1 MALRSAPYQHHP
13 PQHWDRIL
21 LQLQEEKLFLV
32 DRPGPLRF
40 ILKSNN
46 GDEGVFKIM
55 VGDKNI
61 CSCGL
66 GFYKKKLCV
75 HLVFTLVKILKVKTT
90 NSLAWQLG
98 LLEREITEILSMN
111 TRDSSKT
118 QTSSKRSYLKKGG
131 GATEQRSLKKAERKL
146 ITNDDI
152 CVICYDFFEA
162 EKLCYCQASC
172 GTNFHINCIQM
183 YATFQRSN
191 NKPVTCPLCRSKWI
205 KVPSTRIQVSKPTL
219 YGFSCNGTKCN
230 RIVANRIYRC
240 IECNFYNLCE
250 RCFDRKDFLSM
261 HSKCHFVESETK
273 VRNWKPIQT
282 CNYSKLPPVQSVI
295 EELSYREINDLD
307 YDLLLSLD
315 NNDNDIPSLESHL
328 LSTCKEAAKS
338 DEACIVC
345 SIASMDETKQ
355 LPCKENH
362 TIHSSCFM
370 KILND
375 TKEKNANGSIAVK
388 CPICLQYL
396 FPNLLRTKVS
406 SNKKKIASTCE
417 KSQTEKNL
425 ATTDSFSSLSL
436 FGSSYP
442 STKQG
447 KKNESRTKTST
458 TTKDKSTHLRSNI
471 KRSLAKHTTSKDLTD
486 ENMCAV
492 FGRQLKF

>member
-1 MALRSAPYQHHP
+1 MLLWA
-13 PQHWDRIL
+13 WL
-21 LQLQEEKLFLV
+21 LQNE
-32 DRPGPLRF
+32 PLRA
-40 ILKSNN
+40 L
-46 GDEGVFKIM
+46 
-55 VGDKNI
+55 
-61 CSCGL
+61 GL
-66 GFYKKKLCV
+66 YKA
-75 HLVFTLVKILKVKTT
+75 T
-90 NSLAWQLG
+90 NPLAWQLG
-98 LLEREITEILSMN
+98 LLEREITEILSTN
-111 TRDSSKT
+111 SRDSSKP
-118 QTSSKRSYLKKGG
+118 QTLCKRSFLKKGE

-146 ITNDDI
+146 ITDDEI
-152 CVICYDFFEA
+152 CPICHDSLEE
-162 EKLCYCQASC
+162 EKLCYCEASC
-172 GTNFHINCIQM
+172 GTNFHLDCMQL
-183 YATFQRSN
+183 YASFQSSN

-205 KVPSTRIQVSKPTL
+205 RVPSTRIQVSKPTL

-230 RIVANRIYRC
+230 RIVSNKIYRC

-295 EELSYREINDLD
+295 EELSYREINDVD

-328 LSTCKEAAKS
+328 LSTCKEAVKS

-345 SIASMDETKQ
+345 SIVSIDETKQ
-355 LPCKENH
+355 LPCRENH

-388 CPICLQYL
+388 CPTCLQYL
-396 FPNLLRTKVS
+396 FPNLLRTKVPS
-406 SNKKKIASTCE
+406 KKKKIASTCE
-417 KSQTEKNL
+417 KSHTDKNL

-447 KKNESRTKTST
+447 KKNKSRTKTST
-458 TTKDKSTHLRSNI
+458 TTKDTSTHLRSNI
-471 KRSLAKHTTSKDLTD
+471 KRSLAKHPPSKDLID
-486 ENMCAV
+486 ENICAI